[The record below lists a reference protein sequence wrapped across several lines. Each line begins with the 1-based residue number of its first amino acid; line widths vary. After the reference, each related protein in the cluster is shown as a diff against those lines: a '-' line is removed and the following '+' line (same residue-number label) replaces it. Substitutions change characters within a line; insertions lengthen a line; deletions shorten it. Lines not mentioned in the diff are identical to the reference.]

1 MNEKIKELAII
12 SACKNQP
19 LFDSIVRGEYSASS
33 YNKAIEEL
41 MEHFAELIVRECAR
55 IIDRGNGEVCS
66 MAEWKW
72 CNICRDDI
80 LRHFGV
86 DQ

>member
-41 MEHFAELIVRECAR
+41 MEHFAELIVRECIQVCKIR
-55 IIDRGNGEVCS
+55 IANHDYNTGRMHCAS
-66 MAEWKW
+66 
-72 CNICRDDI
+72 DI
-80 LRHFGV
+80 KDHFGLK
-86 DQ
+86 